1 MSISQNFP
9 NTRPSL
15 NLNFARSKT
24 LDPRITFSRT
34 STGTYVDESGFIRDA
49 VADEPRFDHDP
60 ETGEC
65 LGLLIEESRQNLCVN
80 STSSSNWSNPNNLTK
95 SSSKTI
101 TAPSGE
107 TDAYEW
113 TETTDTGTHLNN
125 GPTISITSGNSY
137 TISAFFKQ
145 VSGSGSGFALQWYK
159 SGGGQAVKVT
169 YLPSTDTTIISSSN
183 GASDPTNINVTS
195 YPNGWYRISFVAALA
210 ETSALSI
217 VAATNSSGNASYTG
231 STSNSFS
238 FWGLQ
243 YEAGE
248 FPTSYIPTSGS
259 TATRNPDNVS
269 MTGDNFSDWYNQS
282 EGTIFST
289 FKCDNW
295 VTGSGNWFKVFA
307 IYENLGSGVEN
318 NGFWIGNDANTSN
331 SVRYRVRASGTNQF
345 GPANLTRTTTNIK
358 ASMAVKSSDFA
369 ITINGNTPT
378 TSSSGILTSTMDS
391 MTIGQDILDLG
402 YHLNGHISQLTYY
415 PVRLPNS
422 TLQTLTK

>member
-159 SGGGQAVKVT
+159 SGGQSVKVT
-169 YLPSTDTTIISSSN
+169 YLPSTDTTTISSSG
-183 GASDPTNINVTS
+183 GASDPTNVNVTS
-195 YPNGWYRISFVAALA
+195 YPNGWYRISFVAVLA

-217 VAATNSSGNASYTG
+217 VIATDSSGNASYTG

-243 YEAGE
+243 YEAGA

-259 TATRNPDNVS
+259 TATRNRDTVS

-282 EGTIFST
+282 EGSFYMNIR
-289 FKCDNW
+289 NIQQQP
-295 VTGSGNWFKVFA
+295 TGSAYTRLIDLRGTPTGDNYYLLAIVPNSRA
-307 IYENLGSGVEN
+307 IYNEMFSNGSSQLNYSATYPVPNSPTGIVKITTGLQQN
-318 NGFWIGNDANTSN
+318 NFIAYNF
-331 SVRYRVRASGTNQF
+331 ASQF
-345 GPANLTRTTTNIK
+345 L
-358 ASMAVKSSDFA
+358 SD
-369 ITINGNTPT
+369 
-378 TSSSGILTSTMDS
+378 TSSVTLPILNTLY
-391 MTIGQDILDLG
+391 IGRDQNGGSQI
-402 YHLNGHISQLTYY
+402 NGHISQLIYY